1 MACLGMLDTAP
12 AQVAAESDS
21 GQQPNVVPNVERNE
35 HSGGSCS
42 ARLQLTTH
50 GPGAHRPGQRDVNGV
65 ECRPERVKKKDARP
79 TGKDADVERRGRF
92 RERRAAVAAV
102 VREADGAANSPYWCP
117 EVTLRIADSF
127 RGGKEEI

>member
-1 MACLGMLDTAP
+1 MNVTTQRRQLLGAAAADHTRTWC
-12 AQVAAESDS
+12 AQTW
-21 GQQPNVVPNVERNE
+21 
-35 HSGGSCS
+35 S
-42 ARLQLTTH
+42 A
-50 GPGAHRPGQRDVNGV
+50 DGV

-127 RGGKEEI
+127 RGVKRRSKYSKK